1 MNINAQRVQAIATK
15 LRTLAEQSAHLSP
28 PEQKQAYYYAG
39 KTESDF
45 LQGIVSGDDES
56 QSHATGIILSGQYL
70 SMQDAE
76 IYNATV
82 RPVIHQAYRD
92 GVLSPSLRKTWLKI
106 EEETLFQ
113 QLAKGYYSEPG
124 PEQEAALN
132 NIPHQHSLMQEVF
145 GIDTTNYDLEF
156 DEWPTVQAP
165 KKLISKLCT
174 QGAIP
179 TAMQEPLCNNSLS
192 LLMDFYHAE
201 ANDFAGIPRLQ
212 HLPQEYTLKQCYFF
226 GRENE
231 YSVDWLIAPF
241 SELEPLCGLC
251 LAIDGSFFCIANEWQ
266 ERYGKVLY

>member
-1 MNINAQRVQAIATK
+1 MNKNPQRVQALAAK
-15 LRTLAEQSAHLSP
+15 LRTLAEQCAHLSP
-28 PEQKQAYYYAG
+28 PEQQQAYYYAG
-39 KTESDF
+39 KTESAF
-45 LQGIVSGDDES
+45 LQSIASGDAEA

-70 SMQDAE
+70 SIQDAE
-76 IYNATV
+76 IYNAII

-92 GVLSPSLRKTWLKI
+92 GALSPALRKTWLKI

-113 QLAKGYYSEPG
+113 LLAKGYYSEPA

-132 NIPHQHSLMQEVF
+132 NIPHQHSVMQEVF

-179 TAMQEPLCNNSLS
+179 TALQEPLCNNTRS

-201 ANDFAGIPRLQ
+201 ATDFAGIPRLQ
-212 HLPQEYTLKQCYFF
+212 HLPQAYTQKQCYFF

-231 YSVDWLIAPF
+231 HSVDWLIAPF

-266 ERYGKVLY
+266 ERYGKVLH